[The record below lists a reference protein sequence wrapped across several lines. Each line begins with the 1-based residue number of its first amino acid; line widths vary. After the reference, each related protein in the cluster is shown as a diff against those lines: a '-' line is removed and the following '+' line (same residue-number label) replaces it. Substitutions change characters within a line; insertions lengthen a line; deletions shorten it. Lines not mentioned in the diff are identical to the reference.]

1 MKKVSETEER
11 IVNKALEMFNR
22 SGVEY
27 VGMRELAAALDMR
40 VGNVTYYFPTKDDLV
55 NRLSLDLANENNQT
69 IIPMDEMTMKGFFEM
84 LRQVFQNHL
93 KYRCLMLSFVHLLE
107 RNPIIAKRYGKIQS
121 KRNEAWSNNVQALK
135 RGKYI
140 NAENQQEI
148 DFLVSSIA
156 LIARFWISEATISYK
171 SHSEQEQIAHYLNMI
186 ARIFLPYAT
195 VKGKKELE
203 AVMRGVDIRYRV

>member
-1 MKKVSETEER
+1 MKKISETEER
-11 IVNKALEMFNR
+11 IVTKALEMFNQA
-22 SGVEY
+22 GVEY

-55 NRLSLDLANENNQT
+55 NRLSIDLADENNRT
-69 IIPMDEMTMKGFFEM
+69 IIPMDEVTMKGFFEM

-121 KRNEAWSNNVQALK
+121 KRNETWSNNVLALK
-135 RGKYI
+135 KGKFI
-140 NAENQQEI
+140 TTDDQGEI

-171 SHSEQEQIAHYLNMI
+171 NHNEQEQIAHYLNMI

-195 VKGKKELE
+195 AKGKKELE
-203 AVMRGVDIRYRV
+203 ELMGNKQ

>member
-11 IVNKALEMFNR
+11 IVTMALEMFNR

-55 NRLSLDLANENNQT
+55 NRLSVDLAEENNRT
-69 IIPMDEMTMKGFFEM
+69 IVAVDEVTMKGFFEM
-84 LRQVFQNHL
+84 LRQVFHNHL

-107 RNPIIAKRYGKIQS
+107 RNPIIAKRYAKIQS
-121 KRNEAWSNNVQALK
+121 KRNETWSNNVLALK
-135 RGKYI
+135 KGKYI
-140 NAENQQEI
+140 TTESQEEI
-148 DFLVSSIA
+148 DFLVSTIA

-171 SHSEQEQIAHYLNMI
+171 DHNEQEQIAHYLNMI

-195 VKGKKELE
+195 SKGKKELE
-203 AVMRGVDIRYRV
+203 AMISEQ

>member
-1 MKKVSETEER
+1 
-11 IVNKALEMFNR
+11 MFNQA
-22 SGVEY
+22 GVEY

-55 NRLSLDLANENNQT
+55 NRLSIDLADENNRT
-69 IIPMDEMTMKGFFEM
+69 IVAMDEVTMKGFFEM

-121 KRNEAWSNNVQALK
+121 KRNETWSNNVLALK
-135 RGKYI
+135 KGKFI
-140 NAENQQEI
+140 TTDDQAEI

-156 LIARFWISEATISYK
+156 LIARFWISEATISFK
-171 SHSEQEQIAHYLNMI
+171 NHSEKEQIAHYLNMI

-195 VKGKKELE
+195 AKGKKELE
-203 AVMRGVDIRYRV
+203 EVMGNEQ